1 MDAKKNEDASQEGAL
16 SAGITMQDALVE
28 RGRHPGMR
36 TLIIDGAESNGGGTT
51 SKMLAEMGHEVV
63 LVADAASGLQQLD
76 KAPFDV
82 AFVDL
87 KLNGKSGLDVMR
99 SLRAR
104 DPSID
109 VVISA
114 ASASFE
120 SAVEAMRSGAAD
132 YLPKPFTS
140 DQVRQVI
147 GKIANERKLRGR
159 VADLE
164 SRVSSSIPRA
174 DLTSVEP
181 AVQKAFEVAVK
192 VAAMPVTALLLGESG
207 TGKSILARYI
217 HENSPQRDNLFVTVS
232 CPSLSRELLESELF
246 GHTKGSFTGAVGE
259 TWGKVASAEGGT
271 LFLDEIGELPLEIQ
285 PKLLRLLQEKEYE
298 RVGEAKS
305 RRANVRVIV
314 ATNRDLE
321 QAVKESRFREDLYYR
336 VKVVPIRLPALR
348 ERRADLM
355 RIAGGYVAFCNV
367 QCRKRI
373 TGFSPEAE
381 QALLRYDWP
390 GNLRELRNVVERA
403 VILSEGDQIELM
415 DLPEELNHLL
425 EGQNSNVQL
434 GGDFTL
440 QELEHEH
447 IRRVIRRVK
456 RRSKAAQI
464 LGIDPITLYRKR
476 KRYQL

>member
-1 MDAKKNEDASQEGAL
+1 M
-16 SAGITMQDALVE
+16 
-28 RGRHPGMR
+28 
-36 TLIIDGAESNGGGTT
+36 
-51 SKMLAEMGHEVV
+51 
-63 LVADAASGLQQLD
+63 
-76 KAPFDV
+76 
-82 AFVDL
+82 
-87 KLNGKSGLDVMR
+87 
-99 SLRAR
+99 
-104 DPSID
+104 
-109 VVISA
+109 
-114 ASASFE
+114 
-120 SAVEAMRSGAAD
+120 
-132 YLPKPFTS
+132 
-140 DQVRQVI
+140 
-147 GKIANERKLRGR
+147 
-159 VADLE
+159 
-164 SRVSSSIPRA
+164 
-174 DLTSVEP
+174 
-181 AVQKAFEVAVK
+181 
-192 VAAMPVTALLLGESG
+192 
-207 TGKSILARYI
+207 
-217 HENSPQRDNLFVTVS
+217 FVTVS
-232 CPSLSRELLESELF
+232 CPSLSLELLESELF

-259 TWGKVASAEGGT
+259 TWGKVASADGGT
-271 LFLDEIGELPLEIQ
+271 LFLDEIGELPMEIQ

-355 RIAGGYVAFCNV
+355 RIANGYVAFCNG

-403 VILSEGDQIELM
+403 VILAEGGRIELL

-425 EGQNSNVQL
+425 DGQNSHVQL
-434 GGDFTL
+434 GGDFSL
-440 QELEHEH
+440 QELENEH

-456 RRSKAAQI
+456 KRNQAAQI

-476 KRYQL
+476 KRFGL